1 MILKG
6 YCTSIKSDIILFYPL
21 DSDLEDFVT
30 SMNMFIYTS
39 RQTEGDIKHTT

>member
-30 SMNMFIYTS
+30 SMNMFIIYFAANG
-39 RQTEGDIKHTT
+39 RRY